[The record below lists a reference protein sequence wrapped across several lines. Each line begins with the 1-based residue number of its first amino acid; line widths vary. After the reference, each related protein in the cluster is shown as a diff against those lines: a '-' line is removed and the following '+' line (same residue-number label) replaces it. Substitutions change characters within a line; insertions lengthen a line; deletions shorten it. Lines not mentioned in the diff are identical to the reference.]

1 MAAKKSAKIG
11 VTLKRTMKYG
21 MFGIKLNGIKH
32 VNQRNIA
39 KKESVIIRSKVKVIC
54 GQGHCQMAAT
64 MDTSKTFIVLQ
75 ATRKKSI
82 IHITLKE
89 IYHIKVKLRHYKVT
103 AQGYRGSRS

>member
-21 MFGIKLNGIKH
+21 MFGTKLNGIKH

-39 KKESVIIRSKVKVIC
+39 KKDSVIIISKVKAIC
-54 GQGHCQMAAT
+54 GHCRMAAT

-75 ATRKKSI
+75 TTKKKSI

-89 IYHIKVKLRHYKVT
+89 IYHIKVKLCHYKVT